1 MEYYEGH
8 HQQVE
13 TMGHHNDIPKGCF
26 SSAGTR
32 EVFKIE
38 GIMYRA
44 KYQTILAQN
53 LEAFIKEFHLS
64 AQ

>member
-13 TMGHHNDIPKGCF
+13 TMRHHNGIPNGCF

-32 EVFKIE
+32 DVFKTE

-53 LEAFIKEFHLS
+53 LEAFIKELHLS